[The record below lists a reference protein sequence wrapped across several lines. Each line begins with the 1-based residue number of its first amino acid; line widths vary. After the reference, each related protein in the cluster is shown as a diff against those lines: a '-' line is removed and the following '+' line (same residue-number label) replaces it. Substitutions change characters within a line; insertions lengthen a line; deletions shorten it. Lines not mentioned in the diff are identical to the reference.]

1 MIRKAKKG
9 DLSAILALYQI
20 LFTEMAKFDR
30 ERLQAAEQSSEF
42 VENAIEDDKFHLL
55 VADYEGEIKGFC
67 IAQKQT
73 ADPYSCIVPRDF
85 GYIFDL
91 VISPGFRGEKAG
103 KHLLDGMK
111 EWAKLQKFSHLELSV
126 LAQNHQ
132 AIKFYEREGLV
143 EVSRTMGIAL

>member
-1 MIRKAKKG
+1 
-9 DLSAILALYQI
+9 
-20 LFTEMAKFDR
+20 MAKFDR

-42 VENAIEDDKFHLL
+42 VENAIEDNKFHLL

-91 VISPGFRGEKAG
+91 VISPDFRGEKRVN
-103 KHLLDGMK
+103 
-111 EWAKLQKFSHLELSV
+111 SS
-126 LAQNHQ
+126 
-132 AIKFYEREGLV
+132 
-143 EVSRTMGIAL
+143 